1 MQTVPRAVAISADT
15 APFRP
20 FAMRRRFISDHRPD
34 ARGRRARKRVRV
46 PACWSVL
53 SAACTVRPNPVL

>member
-46 PACWSVL
+46 PAC
-53 SAACTVRPNPVL
+53 